1 MNKVVRVALAGVA
14 LYGLVRLLKMQTVSD
29 LASLTLVNPRVHN
42 VTLAGMSLR
51 TGVAVNNA
59 SRDSVKVTKPVVVLT
74 SNGRFLTQS
83 IAENKI
89 IEIRPLTITNIDT
102 IEIVLN
108 WSILGSLVTNLIKK
122 IPLVIASFKQGN
134 SKNLISQLGIPMEM
148 YFTTY
153 VNGLFYQSEPTKL
166 I

>member
-1 MNKVVRVALAGVA
+1 MNKVVGVALAGVA
-14 LYGLVRLLKMQTVSD
+14 LYGLVRLLKMRSVSD

-42 VTLAGMSLR
+42 VSLAGMSLR
-51 TGVAVNNA
+51 TEVAVNNA

-83 IAENKI
+83 MAENKV

-134 SKNLISQLGIPMEM
+134 SNNLISQLGIPMEM

-153 VNGLFYQSEPTKL
+153 VNGLFYQSEPEKL

>member
-1 MNKVVRVALAGVA
+1 MNKVVGVALAGVA

-51 TGVAVNNA
+51 TEVAVNNA

-83 IAENKI
+83 VAENKI

-102 IEIVLN
+102 I
-108 WSILGSLVTNLIKK
+108 
-122 IPLVIASFKQGN
+122 
-134 SKNLISQLGIPMEM
+134 
-148 YFTTY
+148 
-153 VNGLFYQSEPTKL
+153 
-166 I
+166 